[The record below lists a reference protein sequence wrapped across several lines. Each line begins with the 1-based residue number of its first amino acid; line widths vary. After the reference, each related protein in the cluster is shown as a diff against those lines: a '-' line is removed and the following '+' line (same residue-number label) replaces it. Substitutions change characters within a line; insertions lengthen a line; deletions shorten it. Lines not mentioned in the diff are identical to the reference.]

1 MHCRICQG
9 SNLIKF
15 LDLGFTPPADNFLVP
30 DELKEAETYYPL
42 EVYICQGC
50 SLVQLGYVVPPRIL
64 YCKDYPY
71 ESSITKT
78 GREHFH
84 SFAKEIVSQFH
95 LSSNALVV
103 DIGSNVGVLL
113 RGFKNEGTRV
123 LGIEPAEN
131 ISKIARGNG
140 IETLNLFFDDKTV
153 SEISKT
159 KGKAKVIT
167 GTNVVAHINDLH
179 SLVKNVNELL
189 DKKGIFII
197 EAPYLLTLLDNLEYD
212 TIYHEHLSYFSVR
225 PLNILFYKFDMEI
238 FDIKEVS
245 IHGGSLRYFVGR
257 RGDYPVSENVK
268 RLVNLEE
275 KKKIYDIDRLKDFAK
290 NVEKNREELTWMLKS
305 LKHEGKR
312 IVGVSA
318 PAKGMTLLNY
328 CKIGTETLDF
338 ITERSSLKIGKYT
351 PGTHV
356 PILPDS
362 ELTKQKPDYALLLA
376 WNFANE
382 IIENLRDYKAVGG
395 KFITP
400 IPKPH
405 VVS

>member
-50 SLVQLGYVVPPRIL
+50 SLVQLGYVVPPGIL